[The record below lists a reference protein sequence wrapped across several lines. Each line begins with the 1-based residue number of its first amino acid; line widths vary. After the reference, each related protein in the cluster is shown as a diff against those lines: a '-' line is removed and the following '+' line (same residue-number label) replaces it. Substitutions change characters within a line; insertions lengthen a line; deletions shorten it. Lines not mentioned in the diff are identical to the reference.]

1 MRKALLAAMLMPG
14 LSAGSVAVAA
24 DLTEAYFSGALSYD
38 GLTARQSTTDR
49 AVRAADRA
57 SYTPDPFASWS
68 LTLGPFAGSEDRAF
82 DLYRNKFGPLGLSLG
97 GGYQMSGTGGVEPDS
112 YMLGVKVDYG
122 GVSLGSQWR
131 GRDTGACALSDTF
144 CDAGPTWNI
153 GASYS
158 AGAASLSAQYQA
170 VTSFDAE
177 GQGLEGLG
185 GDVLRLGVDYQIFDG
200 FSSRA
205 DAYFIDGENNLTEGD
220 STVVLIG
227 TRITF

>member
-14 LSAGSVAVAA
+14 LLTGTGAVAA

-38 GLTARQSTTDR
+38 GLTVPESAAGSTSQT
-49 AVRAADRA
+49 ADPLA
-57 SYTPDPFASWS
+57 SAPIA
-68 LTLGPFAGSEDRAF
+68 LGPFNLAEDRAF
-82 DLYRNKFGPLGLSLG
+82 DLYRNEFGPLGLSLG
-97 GGYQMSGTGGVEPDS
+97 GGYQMSGDGEVAPDS
-112 YMLGVKVDYG
+112 YMLGLKLDYG
-122 GVSLGSQWR
+122 GWSVGSQWR
-131 GRDTGACALSDTF
+131 GRDDAACGLSDTL
-144 CDAGPTWNI
+144 CDTGPGWQI

-158 AGAASLSAQYQA
+158 AGPASLSAQYQA
-170 VTSFDAE
+170 LSPMDTD
-177 GQGLEGLG
+177 GQGRG

-220 STVVLIG
+220 SAVVLIG